1 MNNKAAAEIQRL
13 SALLIEKDRVLEQRL
28 TEERQN
34 FDRQLSERLNQK

>member
-1 MNNKAAAEIQRL
+1 MNNKASAEIQRL
-13 SALLIEKDRVLEQRL
+13 SGLLIEKDRVLEQRL